1 MESNTIQQLIK
12 MSEITKISSKG
23 QAVIPQDIREELGL
37 EVGTT
42 VIVNK
47 IEDFVILKKINIP
60 DLKKEF
66 EELANY
72 GKRHAKKLGIK
83 TEKDVV
89 RMIHEARGVKSD

>member
-1 MESNTIQQLIK
+1 MTEV
-12 MSEITKISSKG
+12 TKISSKG
-23 QAVIPQDIREELGL
+23 QVVIPQVIREELGL

-47 IEDFVILKKINIP
+47 VKDYVILKKINIP

-66 EELANY
+66 EELVNY
-72 GKRHAKKLGIK
+72 GKQHAKKLGIK
-83 TEKDVV
+83 SEEDVV